1 MCSTTWFMCASGH
14 LIEWVTQQQ
23 AGCLQEVLHS
33 IWLLMP
39 PTLLVLIQ
47 RKPVTSKSQG
57 QVYTYLWAKQSWAFS
72 LDSQFEYE
80 LFSSI
85 WGWKPYSVNFCM
97 NNTVHI
103 YEASKFIMHFMT
115 CMFDMAWMPLA
126 SVWWDTWINT
136 YYCVFL
142 T

>member
-57 QVYTYLWAKQSWAFS
+57 QVYTYFTQSWLSWEKLKMITLYEQNNHEHFHLTHNLSMNCLVAFEDES
-72 LDSQFEYE
+72 L
-80 LFSSI
+80 I
-85 WGWKPYSVNFCM
+85 V
-97 NNTVHI
+97 
-103 YEASKFIMHFMT
+103 
-115 CMFDMAWMPLA
+115 
-126 SVWWDTWINT
+126 
-136 YYCVFL
+136 
-142 T
+142 